1 MEDLYATT
9 PLNPTFQE
17 FRFLRVQPGEATTVI
32 RCTLETFPL
41 ANHPSYTALSYTW
54 GPNKMHDFIELN
66 GSGLALDDF
75 ISSRMSWKVRSATL

>member
-1 MEDLYATT
+1 M
-9 PLNPTFQE
+9 Q
-17 FRFLRVQPGEATTVI
+17 
-32 RCTLETFPL
+32 LETFPL
-41 ANHPSYTALSYTW
+41 ANHPSYTALSNTW